1 MTKQYD
7 SYKPS
12 GVEWLGEIPITW
24 KVQYLNKVIK
34 KSLLGVNAEASE
46 IEDGLPLMKMNNLS
60 RVSINLNKVQYLN
73 KNEVVD
79 SKYVLKENDFLFNT
93 RNSIDL
99 VGKTSIWKNEL
110 DKAIFNSNILKIIF
124 ENRIY
129 NPFMNYMFNSA
140 LILDQLRLIAKG
152 TTSVAAIYF
161 KDLKFLK
168 IWIPNIQEQ
177 TAIANYLD
185 EKTASIDGSI
195 ETLKGKKELL
205 IEQKKAIIH
214 KAVTQGLDDSVPMK
228 DSGVEWI
235 GVVPEHW
242 NVNRL
247 KTFINVLSSG
257 IDYFNG
263 EKSYLTTKSIGE
275 NGIKEIDSSITI
287 NDKPSR
293 ANMQPRLNSIWIA
306 YMKDTNKMLLVNNTD
321 IVDKYIIST
330 GMFGF
335 IPKNKN
341 ISKYFS
347 YLVKGMNFIGQ
358 KHMLATGTTQVSVN
372 DGDFKS
378 IYISLPNNEKEQQQI
393 VDFLDKKTSKIDEAI
408 EEVNKQIKLLEEYK
422 KTLINDVVTGKRRVY
437 EGEI

>member
-1 MTKQYD
+1 MTKKYD

-12 GVEWLGEIPITW
+12 GVKWLGEIPSHWNVVKLLNIS
-24 KVQYLNKVIK
+24 NKV
-34 KSLLGVNAEASE
+34 
-46 IEDGLPLMKMNNLS
+46 DY
-60 RVSINLNKVQYLN
+60 R
-73 KNEVVD
+73 
-79 SKYVLKENDFLFNT
+79 
-93 RNSIDL
+93 
-99 VGKTSIWKNEL
+99 GKTPTKTDEGIFLVTARNIKNGKINYSLSQEYISKDDFDNVMSRGKVNIGDIL
-110 DKAIFNSNILKIIF
+110 FTTEAPLGEIALVDKEDIALAQRIIKFRF
-124 ENRIY
+124 ENNITDSSYIKYLMESHVFQNQIY
-129 NPFMNYMFNSA
+129 SQATGSTALGLKGSKLNS
-140 LILDQLRLIAKG
+140 
-152 TTSVAAIYF
+152 
-161 KDLKFLK
+161 LKVFSFD
-168 IWIPNIQEQ
+168 IREQ

-408 EEVNKQIKLLEEYK
+408 EEVDKQIKLLEEYK